1 MNLIDRVKNILVS
14 PKTEWQTIEGENAP
28 HAKVFTKYVLL
39 LALIP
44 TVAALVGYWL
54 VGYKAGAFGYYVSV
68 RSFGAGISHALTQFI
83 SMAGGAYLTAFLIDL
98 LAPNFGSQKNF
109 NKAFELVAYAY
120 TPAMVGGIFFLY
132 PRLSWLASL
141 CSIYSLYLL
150 YIGLVPMMKTPE
162 EKKTSYFVVSLLVM
176 AGVSIILGLV
186 LAAILVPIFVG
197 TTYRF

>member
-1 MNLIDRVKNILVS
+1 MNLIDRVKNILVT

-28 HAKVFTKYVLL
+28 HAKVLTSYVLI

-44 TVAALVGYWL
+44 TLAALIGYWL
-54 VGYKAGAFGYYVSV
+54 IGYKAGAFGYYATV

-83 SMAGGAYLTAFLIDL
+83 TMAGGAYLTAFVINL

-120 TPAMVGGIFFLY
+120 TPAMLGGIFYLY
-132 PRLSWLASL
+132 PRLSWLVSL

-150 YIGLVPMMKTPE
+150 YIGLVPMMKTPA
-162 EKKTSYFVVSLLVM
+162 EKKTSYFVVNLLVM
-176 AGVSIILGLV
+176 AGAAVVLSLV

-197 TTYRF
+197 AAYRF